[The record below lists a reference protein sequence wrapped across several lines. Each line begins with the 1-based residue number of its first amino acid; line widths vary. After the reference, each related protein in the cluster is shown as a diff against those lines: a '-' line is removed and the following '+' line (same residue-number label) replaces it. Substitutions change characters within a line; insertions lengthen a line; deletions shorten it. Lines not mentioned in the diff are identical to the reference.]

1 MGEKQTSPN
10 LSFPSGSRRT
20 TCCLDLAPGAEVRGK
35 LAYVRCAQVQDL
47 L

>member
-1 MGEKQTSPN
+1 MLKGGEAVQIVICGK
-10 LSFPSGSRRT
+10 
-20 TCCLDLAPGAEVRGK
+20 CLDLAPGAEVRGK